1 MNRKEVTCE
10 GYKLIIG
17 KPGRIMTTG
26 IGIKENEEQKE
37 RKSEGIPGLS

>member
-10 GYKLIIG
+10 GYKLRIG
-17 KPGRIMTTG
+17 KPGRIMTT
-26 IGIKENEEQKE
+26 GIKENEEQKE